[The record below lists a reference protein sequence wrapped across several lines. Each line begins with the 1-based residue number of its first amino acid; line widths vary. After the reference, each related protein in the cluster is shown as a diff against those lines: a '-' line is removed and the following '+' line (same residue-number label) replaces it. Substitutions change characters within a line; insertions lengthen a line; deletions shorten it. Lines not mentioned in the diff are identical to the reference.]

1 MNTYSTFAG
10 YRLVATGDLRTVISA
25 TKALLD
31 ARTGPGGGEETILI
45 FDHAKGRQ
53 VDFDFR
59 GSLEDVLARAL
70 PPADDAPPA
79 KAGKGRPKLG
89 VVSAEVTLLP
99 RHWEWLASQPTKA
112 SGTIRRLVEDART
125 KEGTDP
131 KRRAEALGNLLWSLG
146 GNLPDFENATR
157 ALYALD
163 AGRLFSITD
172 AWPGDLPSFVRNWFR
187 PAGPG
192 PAASGEAG
200 AAPTAARLALMED
213 LYRDAPRQGPGG
225 DDQTSRA
232 LELAVSAGAEVGPE
246 ARIADLGCGTGAQTL
261 SLAGLT
267 GADIDAVDILPSF
280 LERLAERAR
289 KAGFGKRIRPLRASM
304 ADLPFADGEFD
315 AIWAEGSIYNLGFR
329 EGLSAWRRFLKPGG
343 VVCASE
349 LSWFGASR
357 PAELEAYW
365 NREYPGVD
373 TVAAKLRI
381 AEECGYFP
389 VGYFPLPGKCW
400 TEGYYRPLEALI
412 DPFLARHGGGAEA
425 KSVAEELR
433 TEHAL
438 YERYG
443 NYYGYGF
450 YVLKKR

>member
-1 MNTYSTFAG
+1 MNTYSTFSG

-31 ARTGPGGGEETILI
+31 ALSAPGGGEEPILI

-59 GSLEDVLARAL
+59 GNLEDVIARAL
-70 PPADDAPPA
+70 PPADEAPPA

-112 SGTIRRLVEDART
+112 SGTIRRLVEDARA

-163 AGRLFSITD
+163 AARLFSITD
-172 AWPGDLPSFVRNWFR
+172 AWPGDLPSFVRNWFS
-187 PAGPG
+187 PAARVS
-192 PAASGEAG
+192 AASGEAG

-225 DDQTSRA
+225 DDQTARA
-232 LELAVSAGAEVGPE
+232 LELAVAAGAAVGPG

-261 SLAGLT
+261 ALAGLT

-289 KAGFGKRIRPLRASM
+289 KAGCGERIRPLRASM
-304 ADLPFADGEFD
+304 AELPFADGEFD

-329 EGLSAWRRFLKPGG
+329 EGLSAWRRFLKSGG
-343 VVCASE
+343 VICASE
-349 LSWFGASR
+349 LSWFGATR
-357 PAELEAYW
+357 PVELEAYW
-365 NREYPGVD
+365 KREYPGVD

-381 AEECGYFP
+381 AEECGYVP
-389 VGYFPLPGKCW
+389 VGYFPLPGRCW
-400 TEGYYRPLEALI
+400 TEGYYRPLEGLI
-412 DPFLARHGGGAEA
+412 DPFLSRHGGGAEA

-433 TEHAL
+433 TERAL

-443 NYYGYGF
+443 NHYGYGF